1 MPCNRAATRIP
12 LAPRIDS
19 TRSMCRSKK
28 SISGQTDL
36 WSSSRTSVT
45 AVVEKA
51 SGVTGP
57 AAARSR
63 MATTFRASSTEEMN
77 GISRRSNRRSGNWIS
92 SALPIV
98 SALMPVLS
106 DRKKTGTVLGS
117 AGGSSAVVISPPPD
131 RLDGRIRVSQ

>member
-1 MPCNRAATRIP
+1 MP

-28 SISGQTDL
+28 SISGHVDVC
-36 WSSSRTSVT
+36 SSCRISVT

-57 AAARSR
+57 SAASSR
-63 MATTFRASSTEEMN
+63 IATTRRASSTVVMN

-106 DRKKTGTVLGS
+106 ERKNTGTAGRSCSRSAWAVIAVGS
-117 AGGSSAVVISPPPD
+117 GGMGIAK
-131 RLDGRIRVSQ
+131 G

>member
-1 MPCNRAATRIP
+1 
-12 LAPRIDS
+12 
-19 TRSMCRSKK
+19 MC
-28 SISGQTDL
+28 
-36 WSSSRTSVT
+36 SSSRISVT

-57 AAARSR
+57 AAASSR
-63 MATTFRASSTEEMN
+63 ISTTLRASSTVEMN

-106 DRKKTGTVLGS
+106 ERKKTGTDGRGS
-117 AGGSSAVVISPPPD
+117 APAGAHRSWVGRSSSPPD
-131 RLDGRIRVSQ
+131 SSDAVAKG